1 MEREETQETIPPVQE
16 KITDQIREYV
26 ETQLSLIKLKGVL
39 KTSTIFA
46 NVFTIVFVLICA
58 LILFFFAIITL
69 ALYLGEEVFHSYYK
83 GFGCVSLI
91 ILGIAILIMLVKSSL
106 IEPPI
111 SNFII
116 RKIFKD

>member
-1 MEREETQETIPPVQE
+1 MEREEQHQAPHAQA
-16 KITDQIREYV
+16 KITDQVKDYV
-26 ETQLSLIKLKGVL
+26 ETQINLIKLRGVL
-39 KTSTIFA
+39 KASSIFA
-46 NVFTIVFVLICA
+46 NIFTIAFVLLCA

-69 ALYLGEEVFHSYYK
+69 ALYLGEEVFQSYYK

-91 ILGIAILIMLVKSSL
+91 ILGIAVLVMIIKSSL

-116 RKIFKD
+116 RKIF